1 VRTVRLLP
9 VVIVAAGALL
19 ALKTIGLVTNGGYAL
34 TGVSEAV
41 AAGGGGAPEQ
51 GAGAFTL
58 PEEQTLSDSS
68 PTLADAAPTIG
79 GAADEADHG
88 SGEGAEASAGHEAEA
103 EAGAAE
109 ASAETET
116 ANADCLPAISPNPAA
131 AAGNCSPEGEA
142 VPMEIDASG
151 NVVPLVSQDGVAD
164 TERELLERLA
174 ERRAELDAY
183 AEELEL
189 RTALIEAA
197 EKRVEERA
205 ATMEALEAQIA
216 ALVEERDAAEESLIT
231 GVVSMY
237 ETMRAR
243 DAATIFNDLDME
255 VLVQV
260 AKAMAPRKMAP
271 ILAEMDP
278 PRAQELTVRLAA
290 IETAPPDE
298 LTADQLSE
306 LPQIVG
312 Q

>member
-9 VVIVAAGALL
+9 VVVVAAGALL
-19 ALKTIGLVTNGGYAL
+19 ALKTFGLVTNGGYVL
-34 TGVSEAV
+34 TGVGEAV
-41 AAGGGGAPEQ
+41 AAGGGESEEGV
-51 GAGAFTL
+51 GSFTL
-58 PEEQTLSDSS
+58 PEEQTLTDAS
-68 PTLADAAPTIG
+68 PTMADDAPTLGEDAAEESG
-79 GAADEADHG
+79 HG
-88 SGEGAEASAGHEAEA
+88 SEETGEPATETVDAEEAGHTEASAD
-103 EAGAAE
+103 AG
-109 ASAETET
+109 
-116 ANADCLPAISPNPAA
+116 CQPGISPTAENCPPA
-131 AAGNCSPEGEA
+131 GEA
-142 VPMEIDASG
+142 VPMEFDEAGNLVPIGNESG
-151 NVVPLVSQDGVAD
+151 VVE

-174 ERRAELDAY
+174 ERRTELDAY

-216 ALVEERDAAEESLIT
+216 SLVEERKAAEQSLIT

-237 ETMRAR
+237 ETMRPR

-271 ILAEMDP
+271 ILAEMNP
-278 PRAQELTVRLAA
+278 TRAQELTVRLAA
-290 IETAPPDE
+290 IGSAHSGE
-298 LTADQLSE
+298 LTEDQFSE